1 MSDEVEAEMMHNP
14 GINPGD
20 FLGSAWRRSIPYV
33 ARGCNI
39 LASDVTRIKVF
50 QKYIP
55 LYFRYSDDIIFLV
68 SIIYKSYTEN
78 YWTRLFLVELPNSS
92 IYRGVQRLFC

>member
-33 ARGCNI
+33 ARGCN
-39 LASDVTRIKVF
+39 
-50 QKYIP
+50 KYP
-55 LYFRYSDDIIFLV
+55 SLRRYPYNLESVVHAKKKSKSFKN
-68 SIIYKSYTEN
+68 IY
-78 YWTRLFLVELPNSS
+78 LFTLDTLTA
-92 IYRGVQRLFC
+92 